1 MGFRRIKAATPLL
14 VAARGLIMGCGLLAS
29 APPAAAQSFAG
40 MSMVDFEA
48 ARDSFFQSADHD
60 GDFALSSEEQLSA
73 LGSSNSD
80 LFECTDT
87 DGDGQC
93 SYTEFLD
100 SGLTVFD
107 QLDVNRDGRLTP
119 DELQ

>member
-1 MGFRRIKAATPLL
+1 MGFNRIEAAKPMR
-14 VAARGLIMGCGLLAS
+14 VAAWALIAGCGLLAS
-29 APPAAAQSFAG
+29 APHAAAQSFAG

-48 ARDSFFQSADHD
+48 TRDSFFQSADHD

-73 LGSSNSD
+73 LASSKAD
-80 LFECTDT
+80 LFDCTDT

-100 SGLTVFD
+100 SGMAVFD
-107 QLDVNRDGRLTP
+107 RLDIDRDGRLTP